1 MINSKG
7 DMEIILFGDF
17 KYLFKIINC
26 NNLGFDVYS
35 SNDCYKDY
43 YGSFLYGPLI
53 LIFPSI
59 SNEFSI
65 FITYFLS
72 TGLILSFI
80 FLTIKMINPNNL
92 LKYLL
97 TSLILFNPTTLFLYE
112 KLNIDILIYIF
123 LIITVYY
130 TRNILLKFFIVS
142 CLTLIKFY
150 PIVFI
155 GIFLIENKIKKKNI
169 IYFFSSL
176 FLFFLF
182 LYLFWENLVSISA
195 TLEYVSQSFR
205 YSFSLN
211 TLSKIINHILNPD
224 NKAFVKI
231 ILIFINILIAFLL
244 YNFYLYKNLNHIK
257 INFDKNDKMFI
268 LSSILSVSLYLLFGN
283 NFYREIY
290 LIGTIPFILNNYKIN
305 FFRYILNLFIIKY
318 IFLMIFFPY
327 YYNAN
332 LNQDLMAQM
341 LIGIKSLIDFIFIV
355 TLISSLLLMIKVYYN
370 NTITPFIKN
379 GK

>member
-80 FLTIKMINPNNL
+80 FLTIKMINPDNL

-130 TRNILLKFFIVS
+130 TRNILIKFLIVS

-176 FLFFLF
+176 SLFFLF
-182 LYLFWENLVSISA
+182 IYIFWENLISISA

-268 LSSILSVSLYLLFGN
+268 LSSTLSVSLYLLFGN

-290 LIGTIPFILNNYKIN
+290 LIGTIPFLLNNYKIN
-305 FFRYILNLFIIKY
+305 FFRHILNLFIIKY

-332 LNQDLMAQM
+332 LNQDFMAQM
-341 LIGIKSLIDFIFIV
+341 LIGIKSLIDFIFIA
-355 TLISSLLLMIKVYYN
+355 TLISSLLFMIKVYYN
-370 NTITPFIKN
+370 NTITPFTKN

>member
-1 MINSKG
+1 MINSRG

-72 TGLILSFI
+72 TVLILSFI

-130 TRNILLKFFIVS
+130 TRNVLIKFFIVS

-268 LSSILSVSLYLLFGN
+268 LSSTLSVSLYLLFGN

-332 LNQDLMAQM
+332 LNQDLIAQM